1 MGHLLSGNPQNEPS
15 VLQLGN
21 RANETRAPTTTTDD
35 TALPAEQRRKLRSWC
50 LAQRTRRGSGWQGER
65 QDSLV
70 LSRFS
75 LDTNTSA
82 FPLSTVSKGSYQPP
96 TRQITGAEH
105 STWHR
110 FVFDW
115 KELLLGPPSPG
126 CAWGLSESSGTLCD

>member
-1 MGHLLSGNPQNEPS
+1 MGHLLSGHPQNEPS

-35 TALPAEQRRKLRSWC
+35 TALPAEHRRKLRSWC

-96 TRQITGAEH
+96 TRQITEAEH
-105 STWHR
+105 FTWHR

-115 KELLLGPPSPG
+115 KELLLDPPFPG
-126 CAWGLSESSGTLCD
+126 CAWGLSGSSGTLCD